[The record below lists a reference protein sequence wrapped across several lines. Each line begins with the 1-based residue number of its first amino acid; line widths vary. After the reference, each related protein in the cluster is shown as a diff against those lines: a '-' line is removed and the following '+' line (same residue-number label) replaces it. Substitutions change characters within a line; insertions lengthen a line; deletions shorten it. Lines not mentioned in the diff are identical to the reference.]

1 MVLWERTFQQIAAL
15 RIEIFY
21 RMLEFNSIVKFLVQ
35 SWKMKSLGLQKQ
47 FISQIQQVR
56 HLVEMMTELIYKERN
71 NYKKKW
77 KNEK

>member
-1 MVLWERTFQQIAAL
+1 
-15 RIEIFY
+15 
-21 RMLEFNSIVKFLVQ
+21 MLEFNSIVKFLVQ